1 MSSSSSLR
9 ERCQA
14 LSESIRKESTIFDR
28 AMMLSS
34 SSDDDDDDG
43 EVLKEE
49 QNVIGDDKARIA
61 SAADV
66 VEHESTKI
74 GLLFANR
81 SKEES
86 ADEEIKPDVA
96 NSALDAFHV
105 SLIAFTAH
113 VNAALTREASKSEGE
128 CYAKQ
133 VKTIGEAVLKA
144 SASLIDA
151 VGAKKDTLVRSLTAS
166 VWEQCKSVEKLPR
179 DGKDAVGKA
188 LMTHCRFI
196 KDAKREI
203 EEMLSEGEV
212 ENDDERKGDGEKVE
226 DDFGDVIIREEIK
239 DVDRE
244 VLKKAKVTIECTF
257 AFLKALVV
265 PLISTSSNSNSK
277 SRKEHAT
284 ALNEIE
290 KKCKEIRSA
299 VDEIICEAMPPSDA
313 DALASEAK
321 KLKEAAE
328 RMMQA
333 VEEVMTGNQETN
345 PIDEAKKA
353 LTCVQSACD
362 EM

>member
-1 MSSSSSLR
+1 MSSSLR

-28 AMMLSS
+28 AMLCSS
-34 SSDDDDDDG
+34 KDDDDDG

-49 QNVIGDDKARIA
+49 QNIGGGDDKARIA
-61 SAADV
+61 SAAAV

-74 GLLFANR
+74 GLLFANQ
-81 SKEES
+81 SKES
-86 ADEEIKPDVA
+86 ANEEIKPDVA

-105 SLIAFTAH
+105 SLIAFTAY
-113 VNAALTREASKSEGE
+113 VNAALTRASKSEGE

-133 VKTIGEAVLKA
+133 VKTIGESVLKA

-151 VGAKKDTLVRSLTAS
+151 VGAKKDTVRSLTAS

-321 KLKEAAE
+321 KLKEAAQS
-328 RMMQA
+328 MMLA
-333 VEEVMTGNQETN
+333 VEEVMTGNEETN
-345 PIDEAKKA
+345 PIDAAKKA
-353 LTCVQSACD
+353 LACVHSACD

>member
-1 MSSSSSLR
+1 MSSSSLR
-9 ERCQA
+9 NRCQA

-28 AMMLSS
+28 AMLSS
-34 SSDDDDDDG
+34 SSDDNDDG

-49 QNVIGDDKARIA
+49 QNIGDDKARIT
-61 SAADV
+61 SAAAV

-74 GLLFANR
+74 GLLFANQ
-81 SKEES
+81 SKES
-86 ADEEIKPDVA
+86 ANEEIKPDVA

-105 SLIAFTAH
+105 SLIAFTAY
-113 VNAALTREASKSEGE
+113 VNAALTRASKSEGE

-133 VKTIGEAVLKA
+133 VKTIGESVLKA

-151 VGAKKDTLVRSLTAS
+151 VGAKKDTVRSLTAS

-203 EEMLSEGEV
+203 EEMLSEGEG
-212 ENDDERKGDGEKVE
+212 ENDEDEDDERKGDGEKVE

-333 VEEVMTGNQETN
+333 VEEVMTENEETN
-345 PIDEAKKA
+345 PIDAAKKA
-353 LTCVQSACD
+353 LACVQSACD

>member
-1 MSSSSSLR
+1 MSSSSLR

-28 AMMLSS
+28 AMLSS

-43 EVLKEE
+43 EVLK
-49 QNVIGDDKARIA
+49 NVGDDKARIA
-61 SAADV
+61 SAAAV

-74 GLLFANR
+74 GLLFANQ

-105 SLIAFTAH
+105 SLIAFTAY
-113 VNAALTREASKSEGE
+113 VNAALTRASKSEGE

-133 VKTIGEAVLKA
+133 VKTIGESVLKA

-151 VGAKKDTLVRSLTAS
+151 VGSKKDTVRSLTAS

-203 EEMLSEGEV
+203 EEMLSEEEV

-328 RMMQA
+328 RMMQS

>member
-1 MSSSSSLR
+1 MSALQN
-9 ERCQA
+9 RCQTLA
-14 LSESIRKESTIFDR
+14 ASILKEMTIFDTKRLEEKDDTKQEEEEEDVR
-28 AMMLSS
+28 AH
-34 SSDDDDDDG
+34 
-43 EVLKEE
+43 VLRACK
-49 QNVIGDDKARIA
+49 
-61 SAADV
+61 V

-74 GLLFANR
+74 GVLF
-81 SKEES
+81 SKQGEELKEEVS
-86 ADEEIKPDVA
+86 
-96 NSALDAFHV
+96 NSALDSFHV
-105 SLIAFTAH
+105 SLIAFTAY
-113 VNAALTREASKSEGE
+113 VNAALMNENFDIDCHR
-128 CYAKQ
+128 KQ
-133 VKTIGEAVLKA
+133 VKSLGEAVLRA

-151 VGAKKDTLVRSLTAS
+151 VGKRKENVRNLTAS
-166 VWEQCKSVEKLPR
+166 VWEQCKSAEKTMPR

-321 KLKEAAE
+321 KLKEAAQS
-328 RMMQA
+328 MMLA
-333 VEEVMTGNQETN
+333 VEEVMTENEETN
-345 PIDEAKKA
+345 PIDAAKKA
-353 LTCVQSACD
+353 LACVQSACD

>member
-1 MSSSSSLR
+1 MSSSSLR

-28 AMMLSS
+28 AMLSS

-43 EVLKEE
+43 EVLK
-49 QNVIGDDKARIA
+49 NVGDDKARIA
-61 SAADV
+61 SAAAV

-74 GLLFANR
+74 GLLFANQ

-105 SLIAFTAH
+105 SLIAFTAY
-113 VNAALTREASKSEGE
+113 VNAALTRASKSEGE

-151 VGAKKDTLVRSLTAS
+151 VGAKKDTVRSLTAS

-203 EEMLSEGEV
+203 EEMLSEEEV

>member
-1 MSSSSSLR
+1 MSSSSLR

-28 AMMLSS
+28 AMLSS

-43 EVLKEE
+43 EVLK
-49 QNVIGDDKARIA
+49 NVGDDKARIA
-61 SAADV
+61 SAAAV

-105 SLIAFTAH
+105 SLIAFTAY
-113 VNAALTREASKSEGE
+113 VNAALTRASKSEGE

-133 VKTIGEAVLKA
+133 VKTIGESVLKA

-151 VGAKKDTLVRSLTAS
+151 VGSKKDTVRSLTAS

-203 EEMLSEGEV
+203 EEMLSEEEV

>member
-1 MSSSSSLR
+1 MSSSSLR

-28 AMMLSS
+28 AMLSS
-34 SSDDDDDDG
+34 SSDDDDDG
-43 EVLKEE
+43 EVLK
-49 QNVIGDDKARIA
+49 NVGDDKARIA
-61 SAADV
+61 SAAAV

-74 GLLFANR
+74 GLLFANQ
-81 SKEES
+81 SKES

-105 SLIAFTAH
+105 SLIAFTAY
-113 VNAALTREASKSEGE
+113 VNAALTRASKSEGE

-133 VKTIGEAVLKA
+133 VKTIGESVLKA

-151 VGAKKDTLVRSLTAS
+151 VGAKKDTVRSLTAS

-203 EEMLSEGEV
+203 EEMLSEGEG
-212 ENDDERKGDGEKVE
+212 ENDDDDDERKGDGEKVE

>member
-1 MSSSSSLR
+1 MSSSSLR

-28 AMMLSS
+28 AMLSS
-34 SSDDDDDDG
+34 SSDDDDEG

-49 QNVIGDDKARIA
+49 QNVRDDKARIA
-61 SAADV
+61 SAAAV

-74 GLLFANR
+74 GLLFANQ

-105 SLIAFTAH
+105 SLIAFTAY
-113 VNAALTREASKSEGE
+113 VNAALTRASKSEGE

-133 VKTIGEAVLKA
+133 VKTIGESVLKA

-151 VGAKKDTLVRSLTAS
+151 VGAKKDTVRSLTAS

-203 EEMLSEGEV
+203 EEMLSEGEG
-212 ENDDERKGDGEKVE
+212 ENDEDEDDERKGDGEKVE

-328 RMMQA
+328 KMIQA
-333 VEEVMTGNQETN
+333 VEEVMTGNEETN
-345 PIDEAKKA
+345 PIDAAKKA
-353 LTCVQSACD
+353 LACVQSACD

>member
-1 MSSSSSLR
+1 MSSSLR

-28 AMMLSS
+28 AMLSCS
-34 SSDDDDDDG
+34 SKDDDDDER

-49 QNVIGDDKARIA
+49 QNIGGGDDKARIA
-61 SAADV
+61 SAAAV

-74 GLLFANR
+74 GLLFANQ
-81 SKEES
+81 SKES
-86 ADEEIKPDVA
+86 ANEEIKPDVA

-105 SLIAFTAH
+105 SLIAFTAY
-113 VNAALTREASKSEGE
+113 VNAALTRASKSEGE

-133 VKTIGEAVLKA
+133 VKTIGESVLKA

-151 VGAKKDTLVRSLTAS
+151 VGAKKDTVRSLTAS

-203 EEMLSEGEV
+203 EEMLSEGEG
-212 ENDDERKGDGEKVE
+212 ENDEDEDDERKGDGEKVE

-321 KLKEAAE
+321 KLKEAAQS
-328 RMMQA
+328 MMLA
-333 VEEVMTGNQETN
+333 VEEVMTGNEETN
-345 PIDEAKKA
+345 PIDAAKKA
-353 LTCVQSACD
+353 LACVHSACD

>member
-1 MSSSSSLR
+1 MSSSSLR

-28 AMMLSS
+28 AMLSS
-34 SSDDDDDDG
+34 SSDDDDDG
-43 EVLKEE
+43 EVLK
-49 QNVIGDDKARIA
+49 NVGDDKARIA
-61 SAADV
+61 SAAAV

-74 GLLFANR
+74 GLLFANQ

-105 SLIAFTAH
+105 SLIAFTAY
-113 VNAALTREASKSEGE
+113 VNAALTRASKSEGE

-133 VKTIGEAVLKA
+133 VKTIGESVLKA

-151 VGAKKDTLVRSLTAS
+151 VGAKKDTVRSLTAS

>member
-1 MSSSSSLR
+1 MSSSSLR

-28 AMMLSS
+28 AMLSS
-34 SSDDDDDDG
+34 SSDDDDDG
-43 EVLKEE
+43 EVLK
-49 QNVIGDDKARIA
+49 NVGDDKARIA
-61 SAADV
+61 SAAAV

-74 GLLFANR
+74 GLLFANQ

-105 SLIAFTAH
+105 SLIAFTAY
-113 VNAALTREASKSEGE
+113 VNAALTRASKSEGE

-133 VKTIGEAVLKA
+133 VKTIGESVLKA

-151 VGAKKDTLVRSLTAS
+151 VGAKKDTVRSLTAS

-212 ENDDERKGDGEKVE
+212 ENDDERKGDREKVE